1 MIRNIIFD
9 IGNVIWEKTPKI
21 FLKDIDIEEETKE
34 IIEKNIFDNPLW
46 INLDK
51 GIYDLNSYF
60 EVIRDTLPV
69 DTQDIAKKILTEL
82 YKNRN
87 FNKEIIELIKELDE
101 KYNIYILSD
110 NNMDYYEYLKTT
122 ELDDYIDG
130 WCVSA
135 IYNEMKKDTK
145 LFKILFNKYKL
156 KPEEC
161 YFIDD
166 KKENIEIGKSF
177 GMNGFV
183 LDWEENKFNDLIN
196 DMRINNI
203 EI

>member
-1 MIRNIIFD
+1 MIRNIVFD

-21 FLKDIDIEEETKE
+21 ILKDIDIDEEMKE

-46 INLDK
+46 IKLDM
-51 GIYDLNSYF
+51 GIYNINSYF
-60 EVIRDTLPV
+60 EVIRDTLPANIH
-69 DTQDIAKKILTEL
+69 DIAKEILTEL
-82 YKNRN
+82 YKNRK
-87 FNKEIIELIKELDE
+87 FNNEIIELIRKLDK

-110 NNMDYYEYLKTT
+110 NNIDYYEYLKTT
-122 ELDDYIDG
+122 ELNKYIDG

-135 IYNEMKKDTK
+135 MYNEIKKDKK
-145 LFKILFNKYKL
+145 LFEIFFEKYKL

-166 KKENIEIGKSF
+166 KISNIEIGKSF

-183 LDWEENKFNDLIN
+183 LDWEENTFNDLIN
-196 DMRINNI
+196 DMRKNNI